1 MRLDASRK
9 TCLQC
14 KETDFGPGTL
24 FRGEKTSCAV
34 CDRYCRKMHCK
45 LVAVKDLPHKY
56 LLVANESLLNCAA
69 VRDEFFNYPG
79 DHRNVLDGHVLA
91 RQGFQPDAPHHLRV
105 CQECLNSLLKDK
117 MPEAALANGLWLGD
131 FPDHLRGATFV
142 EMMAASPVRI
152 SGMVLALDELKVG
165 NVRGSAKSLMRGTFT
180 FYMQDAYGV
189 QLRLPACDT
198 DIAGS
203 FTCALVGAKPS
214 VGQLRK
220 LFGARRKMVEDL
232 LAFQLDKDNQLVG
245 VHQLAQEAQLSAEN
259 LDTYKDDGSIPKAI
273 FDALLPVNDST
284 NAYANARST
293 HAHGNREPDDHED
306 GPAPPA
312 AADHADDG
320 AGATPPFIIETNA
333 IMPSGDDLA
342 VSSHAKP
349 GRLRTLGVVLNSRH
363 GGRPSAATAAS
374 GDASLPQMAAA
385 QARAAAG
392 QPPDGT
398 QNALVLTHSG
408 QMVSDFHNPG
418 LFVGAYFDLFPHG
431 VGGHLDKRTRPLDLK
446 RWAQILL
453 RRRDARFR
461 KSRTFLYC
469 VCALIFRREA
479 ISNARWKLRGRVP
492 RDVASRIAGVT
503 AQDLRAVAA
512 EMETGSSGFS
522 ALADR
527 PGIRDLIK
535 NMEFV
540 HAGASWTIY
549 NKRSTRMIAISFIM
563 QMGQPLF
570 WLTINPA
577 DVNSPIVMV
586 LAGVELD
593 VTSRLKADFPAYADK
608 LRFVANDPVA
618 SADFFHAT
626 IDAVL
631 TCLLRFGACDG
642 DGGVLGRVKGYV
654 GMTEEQKR
662 LTLHCHLLVWVYGYN
677 DFASFREL
685 MDKTPTRY
693 FELAEYL
700 DKVIF
705 NQIATLS
712 DINHVMRGVQPSPE
726 VETDVPAPPP
736 DQLMRPAKERMAVP
750 PPSSCFPRDG
760 QPRNNVHDD
769 KYAHLMYLDL
779 AGLTGGANLHK
790 CQATCRKFN
799 HGDSCRFGFGD
810 KGKPLVQKTVV
821 QRGRC
826 VFDTDGNMTING
838 IVYSWSSAKDA
849 AAAASNE
856 AFRAAF
862 DASIAHLVNDN
873 GLPDPLSDRFTAEL
887 RRLHSHI
894 NSFNPVIQ
902 FAIRSN
908 MDLKILLRDSDAK
921 GLLFYILNYSTKTE
935 QNLDVLLPL
944 LAPVAERIREQ
955 SDGAPE
961 KELAVRLVRSCLCKQ
976 LSSLSIGGPAA
987 ASKVFDLPDHRISH
1001 PTVPCSMS
1009 PLLTWATSRDGPLDG
1024 EVDRVDDSSDD
1035 DDQNDSDV
1043 EESII
1048 ITPFKG
1054 KLTVAQR
1061 VYLLYLKRCDPND
1074 TTNPVHGM
1082 SYVVWHKLV
1091 RLERC
1096 LPGRNHPAPTDRS
1109 DDDSES
1115 SGDDEPSDADDIGD
1129 DDSNGDD
1136 VPATRRPARGRPR
1149 ANRLRFVGDF
1159 KNKWHQVPRFHFCS
1173 TLHFPSYIV
1182 LAC

>member
-1 MRLDASRK
+1 
-9 TCLQC
+9 
-14 KETDFGPGTL
+14 
-24 FRGEKTSCAV
+24 
-34 CDRYCRKMHCK
+34 
-45 LVAVKDLPHKY
+45 
-56 LLVANESLLNCAA
+56 
-69 VRDEFFNYPG
+69 
-79 DHRNVLDGHVLA
+79 
-91 RQGFQPDAPHHLRV
+91 FQADAPHHLRV

-189 QLRLPACDT
+189 QLHLPACDT

-220 LFGARRKMVEDL
+220 LF
-232 LAFQLDKDNQLVG
+232 
-245 VHQLAQEAQLSAEN
+245 
-259 LDTYKDDGSIPKAI
+259 
-273 FDALLPVNDST
+273 
-284 NAYANARST
+284 
-293 HAHGNREPDDHED
+293 
-306 GPAPPA
+306 
-312 AADHADDG
+312 
-320 AGATPPFIIETNA
+320 
-333 IMPSGDDLA
+333 
-342 VSSHAKP
+342 
-349 GRLRTLGVVLNSRH
+349 
-363 GGRPSAATAAS
+363 
-374 GDASLPQMAAA
+374 
-385 QARAAAG
+385 
-392 QPPDGT
+392 
-398 QNALVLTHSG
+398 VLTHSG

-535 NMEFV
+535 NMESV

-549 NKRSTRMIAISFIM
+549 NERSTRMIAISFIV

-700 DKVIF
+700 DEVIF
-705 NQIATLS
+705 DQIATLS
-712 DINHVMRGVQPSPE
+712 DINHVMRG
-726 VETDVPAPPP
+726 
-736 DQLMRPAKERMAVP
+736 
-750 PPSSCFPRDG
+750 
-760 QPRNNVHDD
+760 PRNNVHDD

-799 HGDSCRFGFGD
+799 HGDSC
-810 KGKPLVQKTVV
+810 
-821 QRGRC
+821 
-826 VFDTDGNMTING
+826 
-838 IVYSWSSAKDA
+838 
-849 AAAASNE
+849 
-856 AFRAAF
+856 
-862 DASIAHLVNDN
+862 SIAHLVNDN

-935 QNLDVLLPL
+935 QTLDVLLPL
-944 LAPVAERIREQ
+944 LAPVAERIRE
-955 SDGAPE
+955 
-961 KELAVRLVRSCLCKQ
+961 
-976 LSSLSIGGPAA
+976 
-987 ASKVFDLPDHRISH
+987 
-1001 PTVPCSMS
+1001 
-1009 PLLTWATSRDGPLDG
+1009 
-1024 EVDRVDDSSDD
+1024 
-1035 DDQNDSDV
+1035 
-1043 EESII
+1043 
-1048 ITPFKG
+1048 
-1054 KLTVAQR
+1054 
-1061 VYLLYLKRCDPND
+1061 
-1074 TTNPVHGM
+1074 
-1082 SYVVWHKLV
+1082 
-1091 RLERC
+1091 
-1096 LPGRNHPAPTDRS
+1096 
-1109 DDDSES
+1109 
-1115 SGDDEPSDADDIGD
+1115 
-1129 DDSNGDD
+1129 
-1136 VPATRRPARGRPR
+1136 
-1149 ANRLRFVGDF
+1149 
-1159 KNKWHQVPRFHFCS
+1159 
-1173 TLHFPSYIV
+1173 
-1182 LAC
+1182 

>member
-1 MRLDASRK
+1 
-9 TCLQC
+9 
-14 KETDFGPGTL
+14 
-24 FRGEKTSCAV
+24 
-34 CDRYCRKMHCK
+34 
-45 LVAVKDLPHKY
+45 
-56 LLVANESLLNCAA
+56 
-69 VRDEFFNYPG
+69 
-79 DHRNVLDGHVLA
+79 
-91 RQGFQPDAPHHLRV
+91 LRV

-232 LAFQLDKDNQLVG
+232 LAFQLDKDNQL
-245 VHQLAQEAQLSAEN
+245 
-259 LDTYKDDGSIPKAI
+259 
-273 FDALLPVNDST
+273 
-284 NAYANARST
+284 
-293 HAHGNREPDDHED
+293 D

-431 VGGHLDKRTRPLDLK
+431 VGGHLDKRTRSLDLK

-479 ISNARWKLRGRVP
+479 ISNARWKLRRRVP

-512 EMETGSSGFS
+512 EMESGSSGFS

-535 NMEFV
+535 NMESV

-712 DINHVMRGVQPSPE
+712 DINH
-726 VETDVPAPPP
+726 
-736 DQLMRPAKERMAVP
+736 ERMAVP

-760 QPRNNVHDD
+760 QTRNNVHDD
-769 KYAHLMYLDL
+769 KYAHIMYLDL

-799 HGDSCRFGFGD
+799 HGDSC
-810 KGKPLVQKTVV
+810 
-821 QRGRC
+821 
-826 VFDTDGNMTING
+826 
-838 IVYSWSSAKDA
+838 
-849 AAAASNE
+849 
-856 AFRAAF
+856 
-862 DASIAHLVNDN
+862 SIAHLVNDN

-935 QNLDVLLPL
+935 QTLDVLLPL

-1001 PTVPCSMS
+1001 
-1009 PLLTWATSRDGPLDG
+1009 
-1024 EVDRVDDSSDD
+1024 
-1035 DDQNDSDV
+1035 
-1043 EESII
+1043 
-1048 ITPFKG
+1048 
-1054 KLTVAQR
+1054 
-1061 VYLLYLKRCDPND
+1061 
-1074 TTNPVHGM
+1074 
-1082 SYVVWHKLV
+1082 
-1091 RLERC
+1091 
-1096 LPGRNHPAPTDRS
+1096 
-1109 DDDSES
+1109 
-1115 SGDDEPSDADDIGD
+1115 
-1129 DDSNGDD
+1129 
-1136 VPATRRPARGRPR
+1136 
-1149 ANRLRFVGDF
+1149 
-1159 KNKWHQVPRFHFCS
+1159 
-1173 TLHFPSYIV
+1173 
-1182 LAC
+1182 